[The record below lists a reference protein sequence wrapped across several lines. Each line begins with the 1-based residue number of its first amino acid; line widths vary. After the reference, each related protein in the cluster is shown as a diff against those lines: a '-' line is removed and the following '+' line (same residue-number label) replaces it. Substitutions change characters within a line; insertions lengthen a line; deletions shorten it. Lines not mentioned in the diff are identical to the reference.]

1 MKKILA
7 VALPVFFSCTAT
19 QAQQS
24 MKQLIRQQFE
34 FADKQY
40 KILATHTPPNRLPKT
55 YYADKD
61 KWETSD
67 ATWWCSG
74 FYPGTLLYIYEYT
87 KDTSILNLALQ
98 KLQLLQPE
106 DKLKGTHDLGFMM
119 FCSFGNAYRILHNP
133 LYKKIIDTAANTL
146 SLRYHPEVKAIQSW
160 DRNNIFT
167 YPVIIDNM
175 MNLEMLCW
183 DAKNNNEP
191 RLQEIA
197 ETHANTTMKNHF
209 RKDYSSY
216 HVIDYNP
223 ENGKVLQKRTW
234 QGANDSSAWSRG
246 QAWGLYGY
254 TTIYR
259 FTKNKAY
266 LDQARHI
273 AHFILSNP
281 NMPKDM
287 VPYWDYNA
295 PGIPDAPRDASA
307 AAVMASALLELG
319 RYVDAPQKKEYVDA
333 AVKMI
338 RSLSSPAYRAKFG
351 ENGGYLLLHS
361 TGAMPFH
368 SEVDVPLTYADYYFL
383 EALHR
388 YEEWYL

>member
-1 MKKILA
+1 MKKIAAIVLPALLA
-7 VALPVFFSCTAT
+7 ISLVRG
-19 QAQQS
+19 QS
-24 MKQLIRQQFE
+24 MKQLIKDQFE
-34 FADKQY
+34 FAGKQY
-40 KILATHTPPNRLPKT
+40 KILQQHTPADRLPKT
-55 YYADKD
+55 YYAKD
-61 KWETSD
+61 NKWETSD
-67 ATWWCSG
+67 AKWWCSG

-87 KDTSILNLALQ
+87 KDTAILNEAKRKLAV
-98 KLQLLQPE
+98 LQPK

-119 FCSFGNAYRILHNP
+119 FCSFGNAYRILHDP
-133 LYKKIIDTAANTL
+133 LYKKVIDTAANTL

-160 DRNNIFT
+160 EKNKVFT

-183 DAKNNNEP
+183 DAQNGGDKQ
-191 RLQEIA
+191 LQQIA

-223 ENGKVLQKRTW
+223 ENGEVLQKRTW

-254 TTIYR
+254 TVMYR

-266 LDQARHI
+266 LEQAKHI
-273 AHFILSNP
+273 AHFILANP

-287 VPYWDYNA
+287 IPYWDYDA
-295 PGIPDAPRDASA
+295 PGIPNALRDASA
-307 AAVMASALLELG
+307 AAVMASAFLELG
-319 RYVDAPQKKEYVDA
+319 RYVDKKEQKEYVAD
-333 AVKMI
+333 AVKII
-338 RSLSSPAYRAKFG
+338 RTLSSSEYRATLG
-351 ENGGYLLLHS
+351 ENGGFLLKHS
-361 TGAMPFH
+361 VGAIPFK

-388 YEEWYL
+388 YKEWYL